1 MAVAAKKLHDETKV
15 LSPFMTARDNLVE
28 ALKGKR
34 FGLMG
39 FDPEETQALRSAI
52 DFASARTHSIT
63 EDPRHPG
70 LMTLTPFDGCVMNL
84 SSEVAKAAGGAV
96 DLLSLSRKPTV
107 IIGERDEVQTEAVG
121 TAGLALDEPAAFQR
135 GEQPRCGARVD
146 AGSAGELVDAE
157 AGIARRECVEQ
168 RERAPDRSD
177 RTRDASRSRLLRSQR
192 PVLAA
197 RRWRRRR
204 PSCEEFVV
212 ATRSGLA
219 DSSDRITWTWIPAGA
234 NRSRE

>member
-1 MAVAAKKLHDETKV
+1 VTDAAAPEPREADDARGGSDEVDGDRLAVAGQRQRRGLAGVRDEPGEQGTRELPHVK
-15 LSPFMTARDNLVE
+15 A
-28 ALKGKR
+28 GK
-34 FGLMG
+34 
-39 FDPEETQALRSAI
+39 
-52 DFASARTHSIT
+52 
-63 EDPRHPG
+63 HP
-70 LMTLTPFDGCVMNL
+70 V
-84 SSEVAKAAGGAV
+84 
-96 DLLSLSRKPTV
+96 
-107 IIGERDEVQTEAVG
+107 GERDEVQTEAVG
-121 TAGLALDEPAAFQR
+121 TAGLTLDEPAAFQR

-177 RTRDASRSRLLRSQR
+177 WTRDASRSRVLRSQR

-204 PSCEEFVV
+204 PSCEELAV

-219 DSSDRITWTWIPAGA
+219 DSSDRMTWTWIPAGA